1 MLLMNYKKFLM
12 ANRKSSLHLVTLSA
26 VIYSGIAFLSQLPI
40 QVQAQSQLVS
50 QGSKNF
56 LKRSSGVVGFNPP
69 QGEPQG
75 TGSGSPRGSCPQDT
89 DDLIPLTPGTKQGL
103 TKEKEEKGTE
113 YPTLTLSEHPT
124 FFVYVPQTSAQEAA
138 LIVNEQTGEN
148 KYDSELYYTKI
159 NLPGRPGIVSI
170 KLPAER
176 SLKTG
181 KLYQWYFRLMCNS
194 KDRSGDPL
202 VLGWVKRIEPDPKLV
217 KALEQ
222 QKTPLQRAALYGE
235 YGIWHELLTTLAEQQ
250 HSQPEVAA
258 IWENLL
264 KSDTVKLGEISKA
277 PLLECCTP
285 KVE

>member
-1 MLLMNYKKFLM
+1 
-12 ANRKSSLHLVTLSA
+12 
-26 VIYSGIAFLSQLPI
+26 
-40 QVQAQSQLVS
+40 
-50 QGSKNF
+50 
-56 LKRSSGVVGFNPP
+56 
-69 QGEPQG
+69 
-75 TGSGSPRGSCPQDT
+75 
-89 DDLIPLTPGTKQGL
+89 LTPGTKQGL
-103 TKEKEEKGTE
+103 TKEKEENVTD

-124 FFVYVPQTSAQEAA
+124 FFVYVPQTSAKEAQ
-138 LIVNEQTGEN
+138 LIVKEPTANTQDAQEFS
-148 KYDSELYYTKI
+148 YKI

-181 KLYQWYFRLMCNS
+181 KLYQWYFSLICNS
-194 KDRSGDPL
+194 NNSAGENSRQTLPDSSGNPE

-222 QKTPLQRAALYGE
+222 QKTPLKRAALYGE
-235 YGIWHELLTTLAEQQ
+235 YGIWHELLTTLAEQR

-264 KSDTVKLGEISKA
+264 KSDTVKLGDISKA

-285 KVE
+285 KIE